1 MPSVAI
7 AVVSFFMFLYYM
19 WCLKKYFCL
28 ADSLLLTSILFIPTS
43 TISILGTS
51 YSSLP
56 LTWHNL
62 IIIIL
67 MLYIIIEGTLN
78 RSYLIILFLFICFG
92 ISTSMFLPFLIDALK
107 QLMTISLFI
116 CSFLIGKRFKMYS
129 KNLTMIGWNFYFIG
143 VVSMAFQV
151 YLQRVY
157 ILSTGVIIGNYA
169 EMGLNRIAYAGL
181 MGDFSFAGLYLA
193 TGCLYAFLKYV
204 DLKNW
209 KLLFFIIIEVF
220 LLGAILCVS
229 ARTGLVSLFVTMTLY
244 YLFNINRISVPHLL
258 VLIGGIITTPY
269 ILVMLMAGRSGQ
281 SLLDSSGRL
290 ENYMSSLNAFSDKYL
305 IGYGLGLNNLY
316 TLLGVAVPHN
326 FFIQYLLQTGIIGT
340 LIILSGFFKFTYE
353 ELKKS
358 GCYKWFFLMIVVG
371 AMFIPDIVSSRFLY
385 AIVVLCMISASERTI
400 KKES

>member
-1 MPSVAI
+1 
-7 AVVSFFMFLYYM
+7 
-19 WCLKKYFCL
+19 CL

-157 ILSTGVIIGNYA
+157 ILSTGVIIGHYA

-204 DLKNW
+204 NLK
-209 KLLFFIIIEVF
+209 
-220 LLGAILCVS
+220 
-229 ARTGLVSLFVTMTLY
+229 
-244 YLFNINRISVPHLL
+244 
-258 VLIGGIITTPY
+258 
-269 ILVMLMAGRSGQ
+269 
-281 SLLDSSGRL
+281 
-290 ENYMSSLNAFSDKYL
+290 
-305 IGYGLGLNNLY
+305 
-316 TLLGVAVPHN
+316 
-326 FFIQYLLQTGIIGT
+326 
-340 LIILSGFFKFTYE
+340 
-353 ELKKS
+353 
-358 GCYKWFFLMIVVG
+358 
-371 AMFIPDIVSSRFLY
+371 
-385 AIVVLCMISASERTI
+385 
-400 KKES
+400 

>member
-1 MPSVAI
+1 MNYKNRDQLVLRKIIPISILFQSGMIFYSLMPSIAI

-157 ILSTGVIIGNYA
+157 ILSTGVIIGHYA

-209 KLLFFIIIEVF
+209 KLLFFIII
-220 LLGAILCVS
+220 
-229 ARTGLVSLFVTMTLY
+229 
-244 YLFNINRISVPHLL
+244 
-258 VLIGGIITTPY
+258 
-269 ILVMLMAGRSGQ
+269 
-281 SLLDSSGRL
+281 
-290 ENYMSSLNAFSDKYL
+290 
-305 IGYGLGLNNLY
+305 
-316 TLLGVAVPHN
+316 
-326 FFIQYLLQTGIIGT
+326 
-340 LIILSGFFKFTYE
+340 
-353 ELKKS
+353 
-358 GCYKWFFLMIVVG
+358 
-371 AMFIPDIVSSRFLY
+371 
-385 AIVVLCMISASERTI
+385 
-400 KKES
+400 